1 MELIKSNQIC
11 HIIGIKGQIIEVK
24 CDYPPQIHDVL
35 YLESDPSQKYIVR
48 ASTTPTS
55 YFCYCLQSSRQI
67 KRGDILINSQQSLA
81 VPVGKNVLGRIIDIF
96 GKPHDGGDALPLNT
110 PTRSILS
117 NQSNLLSATSPHS
130 ILETGIKAI
139 DFFSPIIIG
148 GKVGLFGGAGVG
160 KTILLTEIIN
170 NVVSQHQSENVSVF
184 AGVGERA
191 REGQELFETLKAAG
205 VLPSVAMIYGTM
217 GENSAVRF
225 YTASAAATVA
235 EYFRD
240 ISKQNVL
247 FFIDN
252 IFRFTQAGY
261 ELSNLMNTIPS
272 EGGYQATLSSEIANL
287 QERIS
292 SNPDNSI
299 TAIET
304 IYVPSDDITDYG
316 VQAVFPHLDSTVVL
330 SRDIYQENR
339 LPAIDLL
346 SSNSSG
352 LNDDIAGKVHTEA
365 VTQAQSLL
373 KKALSLERIVSLV
386 GEAEL
391 SPEDKLIYQRA
402 KILKN
407 YLTQNFFVTE
417 SQTGKKGDYV
427 PLKTTIEDVLQIL
440 AGIYNDRSA
449 DDFLYIGSLT
459 QLNNDPRQN
468 P

>member
-1 MELIKSNQIC
+1 M
-11 HIIGIKGQIIEVK
+11 
-24 CDYPPQIHDVL
+24 
-35 YLESDPSQKYIVR
+35 
-48 ASTTPTS
+48 
-55 YFCYCLQSSRQI
+55 
-67 KRGDILINSQQSLA
+67 
-81 VPVGKNVLGRIIDIF
+81 
-96 GKPHDGGDALPLNT
+96 
-110 PTRSILS
+110 
-117 NQSNLLSATSPHS
+117 
-130 ILETGIKAI
+130 
-139 DFFSPIIIG
+139 
-148 GKVGLFGGAGVG
+148 
-160 KTILLTEIIN
+160 
-170 NVVSQHQSENVSVF
+170 
-184 AGVGERA
+184 
-191 REGQELFETLKAAG
+191 
-205 VLPSVAMIYGTM
+205 
-217 GENSAVRF
+217 
-225 YTASAAATVA
+225 
-235 EYFRD
+235 
-240 ISKQNVL
+240 L